1 MGPSGGCILSA
12 DHTIKEETMT
22 TKGWKLQP
30 GIKIEE
36 NTAGE
41 IAKIALALKSLAL
54 YATLELDQDECP
66 EDLKQVVDE
75 GVAAIDKVFA
85 EE

>member
-1 MGPSGGCILSA
+1 MPFPLI
-12 DHTIKEETMT
+12 TEEETMT
-22 TKGWKLQP
+22 QSKSWRLQP
-30 GIKIEE
+30 GIKIEDS
-36 NTAGE
+36 TAE
-41 IAKIALALKSLAL
+41 EVAKIALALKSLAL

-66 EDLKQVVDE
+66 EDLKQVVEE

>member
-1 MGPSGGCILSA
+1 MPKS
-12 DHTIKEETMT
+12 
-22 TKGWKLQP
+22 KGWKLQP
-30 GIKIEE
+30 GIKIDDKAASEV
-36 NTAGE
+36 
-41 IAKIALALKSLAL
+41 AKIALALKALAL

-66 EDLKQVVDE
+66 EDLRLVVDE

>member
-1 MGPSGGCILSA
+1 
-12 DHTIKEETMT
+12 MT
-22 TKGWKLQP
+22 KAKDWKLQP
-30 GIKIEE
+30 GIKIDDK
-36 NTAGE
+36 TAAE
-41 IAKIALALKSLAL
+41 VHKIALALKSLAL

-66 EDLKQVVDE
+66 EDLRQVVDA

>member
-1 MGPSGGCILSA
+1 MLLKKSHL
-12 DHTIKEETMT
+12 DMKEELMT
-22 TKGWKLQP
+22 TKDWKLQP
-30 GIKIEE
+30 GV
-36 NTAGE
+36 E
-41 IAKIALALKSLAL
+41 IDDKTVEQVHKIALALKSLAL

-66 EDLKQVVDE
+66 EDLRKVVDS